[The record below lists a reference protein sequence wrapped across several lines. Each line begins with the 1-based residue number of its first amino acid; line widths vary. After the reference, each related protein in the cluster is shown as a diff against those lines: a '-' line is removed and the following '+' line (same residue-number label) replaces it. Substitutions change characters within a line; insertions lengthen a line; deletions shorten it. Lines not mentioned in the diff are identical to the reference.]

1 MFKKCDKIPKLIYM
15 AKKIT
20 KYVKVQIEAA
30 KATPAPPLGP
40 ALGQAGVQIGDFVN
54 KFNAATQG
62 QTGRMSVKIYVYEDR
77 TYDFVIKTPTA
88 TSLVMKAAEVA
99 KGNSKGGAGTIS
111 KDKIREIATLK
122 LKDLT
127 AHTVEQGMKII
138 EGTARSAGIKVV

>member
-1 MFKKCDKIPKLIYM
+1 MADKKV
-15 AKKIT
+15 T
-20 KYVKVQIEAA
+20 KYVKVQIEAG

-62 QTGRMSVKIYVYEDR
+62 MQGKLSVKIYVYEDR
-77 TYDFVIKTPTA
+77 TYDMVIKTPTA
-88 TSLVMKAAEVA
+88 TSLVMKEAGVA
-99 KGNSKGGAGTIS
+99 KGNSKGNAGKIT
-111 KDKIREIATLK
+111 KDQIKKIAEIK

-127 AHTVEQGMKII
+127 AHTVEQAAKII

>member
-1 MFKKCDKIPKLIYM
+1 M

-40 ALGQAGVQIGDFVN
+40 ALGQAGVQIGDIVN

-62 QTGRMSVKIYVYEDR
+62 KQGRMTVKIYVYEDR

-88 TSLVMKAAEVA
+88 TSLVMKSANVA
-99 KGNSKGGAGTIS
+99 KGNSKGEAGTIS
-111 KDKIREIATLK
+111 KEKVREIAEIK

-127 AHTVEQGMKII
+127 AHTVEQAMKII
-138 EGTARSAGIKVV
+138 EGTARSIGITVK

>member
-1 MFKKCDKIPKLIYM
+1 M

-62 QTGRMSVKIYVYEDR
+62 QTGRMSVKIYVYEDQIGR
-77 TYDFVIKTPTA
+77 
-88 TSLVMKAAEVA
+88 
-99 KGNSKGGAGTIS
+99 
-111 KDKIREIATLK
+111 
-122 LKDLT
+122 
-127 AHTVEQGMKII
+127 AHV
-138 EGTARSAGIKVV
+138 

>member
-1 MFKKCDKIPKLIYM
+1 MA

-20 KYVKVQIEAA
+20 KYVKVQIEAG

-62 QTGRMSVKIYVYEDR
+62 QQGRMSVKIYVYEDR

-88 TSLVMKAAEVA
+88 TSLVMKAANVS
-99 KGNSKGGAGTIS
+99 KGNSKGQAGTIS
-111 KDKIREIATLK
+111 KDKIREIAELK

>member
-1 MFKKCDKIPKLIYM
+1 MA

-62 QTGRMSVKIYVYEDR
+62 MQGPLTVRIYVYEDR

-88 TSLVMKAAEVA
+88 TSLVMKKSGVA

-111 KDKIREIATLK
+111 KQAIREIAEIK

-127 AHTVEQGMKII
+127 AHTVEQAMKII

>member
-1 MFKKCDKIPKLIYM
+1 MA

-54 KFNAATQG
+54 KFNASTQG
-62 QTGRMSVKIYVYEDR
+62 MTGRMSVKIYVYEDR

-111 KDKIREIATLK
+111 KDKIREIAELK

>member
-1 MFKKCDKIPKLIYM
+1 MA

-20 KYVKVQIEAA
+20 KYVKVQIEAG

-88 TSLVMKAAEVA
+88 TSLVMKAASVA
-99 KGNSKGGAGTIS
+99 KGNSKGDAGTIS
-111 KDKIREIATLK
+111 KDKVREIAELK

>member
-1 MFKKCDKIPKLIYM
+1 MA

-20 KYVKVQIEAA
+20 KYVKVQIEAG

-62 QTGRMSVKIYVYEDR
+62 KQGRMSVKIYVYEDR

-88 TSLVMKAAEVA
+88 TSLVMKMANVT
-99 KGNSKGGAGTIS
+99 KGNSKGNAGTIS
-111 KDKIREIATLK
+111 KDKVREIAEMK
-122 LKDLT
+122 LADLT

>member
-1 MFKKCDKIPKLIYM
+1 M

-20 KYVKVQIEAA
+20 KYVKVQIEAG

-88 TSLVMKAAEVA
+88 TSLVMKGAGVA
-99 KGNSKGGAGTIS
+99 KGNSKGKAGEIT
-111 KDKIREIATLK
+111 KDEIRKIAELK

>member
-1 MFKKCDKIPKLIYM
+1 MADK
-15 AKKIT
+15 KKIT

-62 QTGRMSVKIYVYEDR
+62 QKGPLTVRIYVYEDR

-88 TSLVMKAAEVA
+88 TSLVMSKSGVA
-99 KGNSKGGAGTIS
+99 KGNSKGGAGTIT
-111 KDKIREIATLK
+111 KAAIKEIAEIK

-127 AHTVEQGMKII
+127 AHTVEQAMKII
-138 EGTARSAGIKVV
+138 EGTARSAGIKIV

>member
-1 MFKKCDKIPKLIYM
+1 M

-20 KYVKVQIEAA
+20 KYVKVQIEAG

-62 QTGRMSVKIYVYEDR
+62 QQGRLTVKIYVYEDR

-88 TSLVMKAAEVA
+88 TSLVMKEANVA
-99 KGNSKGGAGTIS
+99 KGNSKGNAGTIS
-111 KDKIREIATLK
+111 KDKIRSIAETK

-127 AHTVEQGMKII
+127 AHTVEQAMKII

>member
-1 MFKKCDKIPKLIYM
+1 MA

-20 KYVKVQIEAA
+20 KYVKVQIEAG
-30 KATPAPPLGP
+30 KASPAPPLGP

-62 QTGRMSVKIYVYEDR
+62 KQGRMSVKIYVYEDR
-77 TYDFVIKTPTA
+77 TYDFIIKTPTA
-88 TSLVMKAAEVA
+88 TSLVMKMANVT
-99 KGNSKGGAGTIS
+99 KGNSKGNAGTIS
-111 KDKIREIATLK
+111 KDKIREIAEMK
-122 LKDLT
+122 LADLT

>member
-1 MFKKCDKIPKLIYM
+1 M

-62 QTGRMSVKIYVYEDR
+62 MIGRMSVKIYVYEDR

-88 TSLVMKAAEVA
+88 TSLVMKAANVA
-99 KGNSKGGAGTIS
+99 KGNSKGNAGTIS

-138 EGTARSAGIKVV
+138 EGTARSAGIKVTA

>member
-1 MFKKCDKIPKLIYM
+1 MA

-62 QTGRMSVKIYVYEDR
+62 MQGRLSVKIYVYEDR

-88 TSLVMKAAEVA
+88 TSLIMKAAGIT
-99 KGNSKGGAGTIS
+99 KGNSKGNAGTLS
-111 KDKIREIATLK
+111 KDEIKRIAELK
-122 LKDLT
+122 MKDLT
-127 AHTVEQGMKII
+127 AHSVEQAMKII
-138 EGTARSAGIKVV
+138 EGSARSMGLKVK

>member
-1 MFKKCDKIPKLIYM
+1 MA

-20 KYVKVQIEAA
+20 KYVKVQIEAG

-62 QTGRMSVKIYVYEDR
+62 QQGRLSVKIYVYEDR

-88 TSLVMKAAEVA
+88 TSLVMKAANVS
-99 KGNSKGGAGTIS
+99 KGNSKGQAGTIS
-111 KDKIREIATLK
+111 KDKIREIAELK

-127 AHTVEQGMKII
+127 AHTVEEGMKII
-138 EGTARSAGIKVV
+138 EGTARSAGIKVI

>member
-1 MFKKCDKIPKLIYM
+1 M

-62 QTGRMSVKIYVYEDR
+62 KQGRMSVKIYVYEDR

-88 TSLVMKAAEVA
+88 TSLVMKMANVA
-99 KGNSKGGAGTIS
+99 KGNSKGNAGTIS
-111 KDKIREIATLK
+111 KDKIREIAEMK
-122 LKDLT
+122 LADLT

>member
-1 MFKKCDKIPKLIYM
+1 MA

-20 KYVKVQIEAA
+20 KYVKVQIEAG

-62 QTGRMSVKIYVYEDR
+62 MSGRLSVKIYVYEDR

-88 TSLVMKAAEVA
+88 TSLVMKGANVT
-99 KGNSKGGAGTIS
+99 KGNSK
-111 KDKIREIATLK
+111 
-122 LKDLT
+122 
-127 AHTVEQGMKII
+127 
-138 EGTARSAGIKVV
+138 

>member
-1 MFKKCDKIPKLIYM
+1 MA

-20 KYVKVQIEAA
+20 KYVKVQIEAG

-62 QTGRMSVKIYVYEDR
+62 KQGRMSVKIYVYEDR
-77 TYDFVIKTPTA
+77 TYDFVIKSPTA
-88 TSLVMKAAEVA
+88 TSLVMKMANVA
-99 KGNSKGGAGTIS
+99 KGNSKGNAGTIS
-111 KDKIREIATLK
+111 KDKIREIAEMK
-122 LKDLT
+122 LADLT

>member
-1 MFKKCDKIPKLIYM
+1 MA

-62 QTGRMSVKIYVYEDR
+62 MQGRMSVKIYVYEDR

-88 TSLVMKAAEVA
+88 TSLVMKAANVA
-99 KGNSKGGAGTIS
+99 KGNSKGNAGTIS
-111 KDKIREIATLK
+111 KDKIREIAELK

-127 AHTVEQGMKII
+127 AHTIEQGMKII